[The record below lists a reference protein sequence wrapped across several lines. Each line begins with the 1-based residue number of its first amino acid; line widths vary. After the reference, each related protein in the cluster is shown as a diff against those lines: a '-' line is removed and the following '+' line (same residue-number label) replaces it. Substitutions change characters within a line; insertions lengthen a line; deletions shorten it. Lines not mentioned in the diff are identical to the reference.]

1 MTNRR
6 VESILTSAYAISQEN
21 TTESQA
27 IIKLKNV
34 IQEYKNLGYSDMQ
47 ITAALQRRM
56 IMDEQSNSETLKAQ
70 ARLDSI
76 IRKALGKQ

>member
-27 IIKLKNV
+27 IIKLKRV
-34 IQEYKNLGYSDMQ
+34 IQEYKNLGYSDVQ

-56 IMDEQSNSETLKAQ
+56 IMDEQSNSATLRAQ
-70 ARLDSI
+70 ERLDRI
-76 IRKALGKQ
+76 IQRALGE

>member
-27 IIKLKNV
+27 IIRLKTV
-34 IQEYKNLGYSDMQ
+34 IQEYKDLGYSDVQ
-47 ITAALQRRM
+47 ITAALQRRL
-56 IMDEQSNSETLKAQ
+56 IMDEQSNSATLRAQ
-70 ARLDSI
+70 ERLDRI
-76 IRKALGKQ
+76 IQQALGN

>member
-27 IIKLKNV
+27 IIKLKKV
-34 IQEYKNLGYSDMQ
+34 IQEYKNLGYSDVQ

-56 IMDEQSNSETLKAQ
+56 IMDEQSNNATLKAQ
-70 ARLDSI
+70 ERLDRI
-76 IRKALGKQ
+76 IQRALGN

>member
-6 VESILTSAYAISQEN
+6 VESILTNAYAISQEN
-21 TTESQA
+21 TTEAQA

-34 IQEYKNLGYSDMQ
+34 IQEYKNLGYSDVQ
-47 ITAALQRRM
+47 ITNALQRRM
-56 IMDEQSNSETLKAQ
+56 VMDEQSNSETLKAQ

-76 IRKALGKQ
+76 IRRALGK

>member
-6 VESILTSAYAISQEN
+6 VESILTNAYAISQEN
-21 TTESQA
+21 TTEAQA

-34 IQEYKNLGYSDMQ
+34 IQEYKNLGYSDVQ
-47 ITAALQRRM
+47 ITNELQRRM
-56 IMDEQSNSETLKAQ
+56 AMDEQSNSETLKAQ

-76 IRKALGKQ
+76 IRRALGK